1 VGFIEEETTKLYMA
15 SSGWVGKSKKE
26 GREEGRE
33 GRKEGGRAEKYL
45 RGLHGRGDDIV
56 VLGLFAVGGEVGVE
70 PLQNLLQDHG
80 A

>member
-1 VGFIEEETTKLYMA
+1 MKEETTKLYMA

-26 GREEGRE
+26 RREEGRE

-56 VLGLFAVGGEVGVE
+56 VLDLFGVGGEVGVE
-70 PLQNLLQDHG
+70 TLQDLLQGHG